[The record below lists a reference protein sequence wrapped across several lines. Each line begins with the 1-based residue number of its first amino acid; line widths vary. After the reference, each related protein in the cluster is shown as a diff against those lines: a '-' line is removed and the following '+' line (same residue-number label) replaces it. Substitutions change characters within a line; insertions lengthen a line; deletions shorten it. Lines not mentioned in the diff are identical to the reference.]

1 MGDDETEVPRACQA
15 SFSLAPTH
23 GGGVRIYPGIETSI
37 SGRPLA
43 RSRALTAPVVTH
55 TRHDLNDGRSP
66 VNARFRNPG
75 GLSRQVARQVALTL
89 GKRRAY
95 APGHSTQP

>member
-1 MGDDETEVPRACQA
+1 MGDDKTEVPRACQA

-66 VNARFRNPG
+66 VKARFRNP
-75 GLSRQVARQVALTL
+75 VALTL